1 MFFLTNVSTLKILSP
16 LTNNNILSLSLSCY
30 LIVMIILHRAIIL
43 LKPKQTI
50 RNTPVLIDFKHVN
63 RIQNLFCSYN

>member
-1 MFFLTNVSTLKILSP
+1 MFLLTNVSTLKILSP

>member
-1 MFFLTNVSTLKILSP
+1 MFLLTNVSTLKILSP

-30 LIVMIILHRAIIL
+30 LIVMISLHRAIIL
-43 LKPKQTI
+43 LKPKQTV

-63 RIQNLFCSYN
+63 SDTKFVL